1 MIDVNKLDKKRIA
14 ELLRME
20 DFSEIYAN
28 ADRVR
33 HENVGDEIQMRAI
46 IEFSNCCKKKCTYC
60 GLACDNNHLE
70 RFRMKPDE
78 ITDAAAKAIEAGYKT
93 IVLQSGEDDWF
104 TRERLGDIIA
114 GIKEITFPQR
124 CPSCRTVAA
133 MKPAVT
139 LSVGERPQEDYEYWR
154 KKGADRYLL
163 KHETANRKLFAEM
176 HPDGDFDGRIDCLR
190 VLKSLGYETGSGFM
204 VGLPGQTAEDLAD
217 NLLLLKELEC
227 DMAGIGPYIENPKCR
242 NRPKGGAEANREEMA
257 KRCVAIA
264 RLLLPK
270 ANLPVTTAARVLGEN
285 AWEAHEFG
293 ANVIMNKFTP
303 EKYRKSYEIY
313 PVYPSETGSGKGGK
327 NDRV

>member
-1 MIDVNKLDKKRIA
+1 MIDVNKLDKNRIA
-14 ELLRME
+14 ELLQMD
-20 DFSEIYAN
+20 DFSEVYAE

-46 IEFSNCCKKKCTYC
+46 IEFSNYCKKKCTYC
-60 GLACDNNHLE
+60 GLACNNDHLP
-70 RFRMKPDE
+70 RYRMKPAE
-78 ITDAAAKAIEAGYKT
+78 ITAAAAKAIEAGYRT

-104 TRERLGDIIA
+104 TRERLGQIITE
-114 GIKEITFPQR
+114 IKEITFPQR

-139 LSVGERPQEDYEYWR
+139 LSVGERPRDDYEYWR

-163 KHETANRKLFAEM
+163 KHETANRKLFAEL
-176 HPDGDFDGRIDCLR
+176 HPDGDFEGRISCLR
-190 VLKSLGYETGSGFM
+190 TLKKLGYETGSGFM

-217 NLLLLKELEC
+217 NLILLKELEC

-242 NRPKGGAEANREEMA
+242 YRPKGGAEPDREEMA

-264 RLLLPK
+264 RLLLPE

-285 AWEAHEFG
+285 ALEARGFG

-313 PVYPSETGSGKGGK
+313 PVEKRSGRGGK
-327 NDRV
+327 NDRF